1 MSRYLVTGCAGFI
14 GSHLAHD
21 LLERGDDVIGIDS
34 FTDYYP
40 RSLKESNA
48 ARASGRPG
56 FSLREVDLVEAEL
69 EPLLD
74 GVDGVFHLA
83 AQPGVR
89 GSWGDGF
96 GVYLRD
102 NVLATQRLFQAISGA
117 GIRVVMAST
126 SSIYGN
132 AERYPTREDISLSP
146 ISPYGVT
153 KLACERLAQCYAEC
167 FGLNAV
173 ALRYFTV
180 YGPSQ
185 RPDMAFAR
193 ITAALVKGESFTV
206 YGTGEQSRD
215 FTYVGDAVSATI
227 AAMEHAAAGR
237 VYNVGGGSEAS
248 LRAVIA
254 IFEHLSSRTLDVRY
268 TEAAAGDVR
277 RTAADTTRIR
287 SEVGWEPKTSLEA
300 GLAAQLADAFE
311 RSGDDAGRA
320 SLLEMLSPGEN
331 NAATGQPR
339 RSPAE

>member
-14 GSHLAHD
+14 GSHLTHD
-21 LLERGDDVIGIDS
+21 LLERGDEVIGIDS

-40 RSLKESNA
+40 RRSKERNV

-56 FSLREVDLVEAEL
+56 FSLREIDLVEAEL

-96 GVYLRD
+96 GIYLRD

-132 AERYPTREDISLSP
+132 AARYPTREDVPLSP

-153 KLACERLAQCYAEC
+153 KLACERLAECYAEC
-167 FGLNAV
+167 FRLDAV
-173 ALRYFTV
+173 GLRYFTV

-193 ITAALVKGESFTV
+193 FVASALEGERMPLLGDGGQV
-206 YGTGEQSRD
+206 RD
-215 FTYVGDAVSATI
+215 FTYVEDVAEATELAVTRGTDRATYNVSGGAPVTLAHAFGVLGELLGTAPKLDPRPADERDPRST
-227 AAMEHAAAGR
+227 AADLTRARTDLGWEPRTALAEGLARQAEHVAAAG
-237 VYNVGGGSEAS
+237 S
-248 LRAVIA
+248 LGA
-254 IFEHLSSRTLDVRY
+254 
-268 TEAAAGDVR
+268 
-277 RTAADTTRIR
+277 
-287 SEVGWEPKTSLEA
+287 
-300 GLAAQLADAFE
+300 
-311 RSGDDAGRA
+311 
-320 SLLEMLSPGEN
+320 
-331 NAATGQPR
+331 
-339 RSPAE
+339 